1 MSVQAQTIKNPG
13 RKLPF
18 WSKALIALVVLGLA
32 AVYGL
37 GLVSISGTKELAIQ
51 MLDPAAITRAAHDI
65 GDFPVP
71 LPPGYRYIIGLG
83 MPGLDMVTIEHAPER
98 QLISFFGFEREPDF
112 DVKHVLR
119 YGYSQGLIMLK
130 TTAVFTSESEHATAT
145 VANHEM
151 PYIIG
156 NTMEFPDKHKGR
168 GMVGAI
174 QIPVKEHRKN
184 ILIYSLQTSDVPYNQ
199 QITMDLLNSIKS
211 F

>member
-1 MSVQAQTIKNPG
+1 MSAQAQIIRNQG
-13 RKLPF
+13 RGLPL

-32 AVYGL
+32 AGYGF
-37 GLVSISGTKELAIQ
+37 GLVAIKGTKELATQ
-51 MLDPAAITRAAHDI
+51 MLDPAAIARAAHDI

-71 LPPGYRYIIGLG
+71 LPPGYHYVIGLS
-83 MPGLDMVTIEHAPER
+83 MPGLDMVTIEHAPEQ
-98 QLISFFGFEREPDF
+98 QLISLFGFDREPDF

-130 TTAVFTSESEHATAT
+130 TTAVFTSESATKTAT

-156 NTMEFPDKHKGR
+156 NTVEFPTKHKGQ

-174 QIPVKEHRKN
+174 QIPVKERRKN
-184 ILIYSLQTSDVPYNQ
+184 ILIYALQTTDVPYNQ